1 MSVSV
6 ESSLQLSSNQK
17 TLPTYIEIF
26 TATPNKIESS
36 TVKKIVSA
44 SVCKKNC
51 AMSAEKY
58 QPRLYNGRYRLLY
71 LLFNPGIIF
80 GICIRKCS
88 IGVIRWCFIFKLR
101 LVISWPTSTNI
112 FFDQYRWIMFY
123 CRGWLMFS
131 LPRIWKH
138 ADVGRNTSSVEV
150 EWKNLADLHCK
161 FWPQHRTK

>member
-101 LVISWPTSTNI
+101 LVIFPGRRRLT
-112 FFDQYRWIMFY
+112 FFPSVSVNHV
-123 CRGWLMFS
+123 L
-131 LPRIWKH
+131 LPRLANVFLAKDMKTCRCRPKH
-138 ADVGRNTSSVEV
+138 IFGWGRMKKPSRPT
-150 EWKNLADLHCK
+150 L
-161 FWPQHRTK
+161 